1 MPSPASLRSRFAVLV
16 PHISVPPRADWI
28 FALRTTCA
36 GLIALVIA
44 HALGLEQPQ
53 WAMMTVFIVSQPVAG
68 MVLAKGLFR
77 LAGTLIGALA
87 TVAMVKATG
96 TEHTAFVALL
106 TLWIAVCTYVASVLR
121 NPESYGAVL
130 AGYTAAII
138 GLPAFDNPH
147 LVTELAAARCIEIM
161 LGIAC
166 AVIAGR
172 FFLPQLA
179 RNLLVERVGAGLR
192 DIARYGAGAIGG
204 AAKAEL
210 DTRYQRLIV
219 DIEALAGMRAYAR
232 IEAPG
237 LVTHGRMARHTIG
250 HMLSAISAIH
260 TLLAHASAPDSTW
273 RPLLN
278 RVKATLE
285 GIIQRD
291 WLVEDVR
298 PWLRQIDDLCRES
311 EAMRTAPLQPGED
324 RAAAAARITLLIE
337 FLGALRLVLEGLAAL
352 RLRAPDPPSQWKSG
366 QWKLPTLTVDRDQK
380 VALVNAVRA
389 AIATAIVTAY
399 WIATRWADLAGAA
412 VMVAVVSSLFATVP
426 NPMRSAWEY
435 FKGAAISVPLAF
447 VVGQVLLPELQGL
460 FWLLLLVALVLI
472 PCALMMANPR
482 FTSMATSFA
491 INFLLFVN
499 PHQPMVAQPWQF
511 LNEAIAVLGGILL
524 SVGVFA
530 VVLPRRPESVV
541 ERVVEAFRADLTR
554 LCLHERLPKPS
565 AFESLAYDRI
575 NQLMAPLERVG
586 AKGQYVLDGSLA
598 AVTMGLEILR
608 LRRFVH
614 QGQLEA
620 GHAAAVTAML
630 IGLAKLLAIR
640 GPHAKI
646 LRDMIVA
653 LRSLAASSATDASPN
668 VHLQAAASLRVI
680 ALTLEDHPLYF

>member
-1 MPSPASLRSRFAVLV
+1 M
-16 PHISVPPRADWI
+16 SVPPRADWI
-28 FALRTTCA
+28 FAVRTTCA

-44 HALGLEQPQ
+44 YTLGLEQPQ

-87 TVAMVKATG
+87 AVAMIKITG
-96 TEHTAFVALL
+96 NEHTAFLALL
-106 TLWIAVCTYVASVLR
+106 ALWIAACTFVASMLR

-138 GLPAFDNPH
+138 GLPAFDNAS
-147 LVTELAAARCIEIM
+147 LVNELAAARCIEIM
-161 LGIAC
+161 LGITC
-166 AVIAGR
+166 AGLASR
-172 FFLPQLA
+172 LFLPQLA
-179 RNLLVERVGAGLR
+179 RDVLVERVGAGLR

-204 AAKAEL
+204 TAKAEL

-260 TLLAHASAPDSTW
+260 TLLAHASGPGSTW

-278 RVKATLE
+278 RVKAMLE

-298 PWLRQIDDLCRES
+298 PWLRQIDELCREA
-311 EAMRTAPLQPGED
+311 EAMRTAPLHDDED

-337 FLGALRLVLEGLAAL
+337 FLGAVRLVLEGLAAL
-352 RLRAPDPPSQWKSG
+352 RLRAPDAPG
-366 QWKLPTLTVDRDQK
+366 QWKLPTLTIDRDQK
-380 VALVNAVRA
+380 VAVINAIRA
-389 AIATAIVTAY
+389 AIATAVVTAY

-412 VMVAVVSSLFATVP
+412 VMVAVMSSLFATMP
-426 NPMRSAWEY
+426 NPMRSAWE
-435 FKGAAISVPLAF
+435 FLKGAALSVPAAF
-447 VVGQVLLPELQGL
+447 VVGQLMLPQLPGL
-460 FWLLLLVALVLI
+460 FWLLLLISVVLI

-482 FTSMATSFA
+482 FTSQATAFA
-491 INFLLFVN
+491 INFLLFLN
-499 PHQPMVAQPWQF
+499 PHQPMIAQPWLF
-511 LNEAIAVLGGILL
+511 LNAAAAVLGGGLL

-554 LCLHERLPKPS
+554 LCLHERLPKAS

-608 LRRFVH
+608 LRRFVRK
-614 QGQLEA
+614 QELA
-620 GHAAAVTAML
+620 PDHAAAVTAML
-630 IGLAKLLAIR
+630 VELARLLAMR
-640 GPHAKI
+640 VPHAKA
-646 LRDMIVA
+646 LRDMIVSLRA
-653 LRSLAASSATDASPN
+653 LAGSTVTDASPS

-680 ALTLEDHPLYF
+680 ALALEDHPRYF